1 MQKQPTSGGTP
12 ELVRSTAPE
21 EIRKKNA
28 WWRQPKINRA
38 VRRLPYVISEGEVWF
53 GRKAPGGKA
62 WVWLEASED
71 EMSRRPA
78 ANDGQFRIA
87 GASR

>member
-1 MQKQPTSGGTP
+1 MQNKPTSGGTP
-12 ELVRSTAPE
+12 VLANQPSVKDV
-21 EIRKKNA
+21 RKKNA

-71 EMSRRPA
+71 EMSHRPA
-78 ANDGQFRIA
+78 ANDGQTPHR
-87 GASR
+87 GV

>member
-1 MQKQPTSGGTP
+1 MNKQPTQGGTP
-12 ELVRSTAPE
+12 ELVDQPAPDAL
-21 EIRKKNA
+21 RKKNA
-28 WWRQPKINRA
+28 WWRQPKLNRA

-71 EMSRRPA
+71 RVMEKQS
-78 ANDGQFRIA
+78 ANDGVFRRH
-87 GASR
+87 G